1 MVAGAGRS
9 TRTRRSERPTLRYA
23 LLGSI
28 LFHLG
33 LLLLVRVLPAT
44 EKRPT
49 PKPLTFTLL
58 ERPAR
63 PAPVKPPAV
72 LRPAEKGPGSPGA
85 RPSGHAAPPLALKEG
100 TPAQMPVTDTPL
112 AKETAAGPSLRD
124 MSEASAEA
132 VVTKRGPQ
140 HTPGQ
145 STQERL
151 AESLGRGTG
160 AMAVAR
166 GGFWDAYF
174 TLLRKALL
182 KAWVGDQREPRFGE
196 KATTRIR
203 VVLDADGLLR
213 DFDIVAASGN
223 PTLDKEVEQALHQ
236 TTQFP
241 PPPDN
246 VMHGKL
252 ELVTEWEMTV
262 HPGLA
267 QAAGTPTF
275 GPFGAA
281 MVFDLVTVV
290 NPKVDLTPLEFN
302 VALATYWTR

>member
-1 MVAGAGRS
+1 
-9 TRTRRSERPTLRYA
+9 
-23 LLGSI
+23 
-28 LFHLG
+28 
-33 LLLLVRVLPAT
+33 
-44 EKRPT
+44 
-49 PKPLTFTLL
+49 
-58 ERPAR
+58 
-63 PAPVKPPAV
+63 
-72 LRPAEKGPGSPGA
+72 
-85 RPSGHAAPPLALKEG
+85 
-100 TPAQMPVTDTPL
+100 
-112 AKETAAGPSLRD
+112 
-124 MSEASAEA
+124 
-132 VVTKRGPQ
+132 
-140 HTPGQ
+140 
-145 STQERL
+145 
-151 AESLGRGTG
+151 
-160 AMAVAR
+160 
-166 GGFWDAYF
+166 
-174 TLLRKALL
+174 
-182 KAWVGDQREPRFGE
+182 VGDQLEPRFGD

-267 QAAGTPTF
+267 QKAGTPTL